1 MSASVQ
7 ARLNA
12 LEHEVFDVSCL
23 EDNNKGL
30 HNRVAYL
37 EALVRLLNRDLTA
50 SIAENEA
57 LRKALTTHKEW
68 VKADLQVDMDEA
80 RRDLRDMKK
89 HIEGIQTEL
98 DVVRLQVQELLE
110 RRWTTGE
117 S

>member
-1 MSASVQ
+1 MPTTVQ
-7 ARLNA
+7 ARLDA

-89 HIEGIQTEL
+89 HIESFQTEL